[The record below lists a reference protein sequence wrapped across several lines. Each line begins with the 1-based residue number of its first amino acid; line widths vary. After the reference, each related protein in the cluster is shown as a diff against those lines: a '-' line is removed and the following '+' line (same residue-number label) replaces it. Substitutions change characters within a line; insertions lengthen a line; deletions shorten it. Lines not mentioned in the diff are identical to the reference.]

1 MDISIYLSMIS
12 ENMCQNAVWSLY
24 TETDT
29 LHFQFAVRGTP
40 VSRDV
45 TYYASI
51 FSSLEGSQF

>member
-12 ENMCQNAVWSLY
+12 GNMCQNAVWSLY
-24 TETDT
+24 TENGHPQ
-29 LHFQFAVRGTP
+29 LSIRSPGNP

-45 TYYASI
+45 TYSASI